1 MITRNETCTA
11 LLVLCVLNAT
21 GRAETLAVEFL
32 VPAGVQG
39 TEEAE
44 CIVTPNFS
52 ANFQRTE
59 VYDAIKALM
68 GADGTVTLLRSSTEE
83 VLERRGPRIEGLW
96 EKAQHF
102 KKASCV
108 SKCVQLPMG
117 VQLSQLR
124 FTDEDGLNE
133 CLRSPID
140 RGHLPSMSNLSCG
153 NTAWRDIVLA
163 KDNDNG
169 LMLCATAVAWLTIP
183 ATGKKTAKKS
193 EMPTTKNR
201 VLLDYEIP
209 R

>member
-1 MITRNETCTA
+1 MITRNATCAA
-11 LLVLCVLNAT
+11 LWVLCILNAT
-21 GRAETLAVEFL
+21 ARAETLVVDFL

-52 ANFQRTE
+52 ANIQRSE

-68 GADGTVTLLRSSTEE
+68 GTDGTVTLLRSSTGE

-96 EKAQHF
+96 EKADDF
-102 KKASCV
+102 INNASCV

-117 VQLSQLR
+117 VQPSRLR

-133 CLRSPID
+133 CLRTPID
-140 RGHLPSMSNLSCG
+140 KGHLPSISNLSCG

-163 KDNDNG
+163 KHNDNS

-183 ATGKKTAKKS
+183 PTPKKS
-193 EMPTTKNR
+193 EMPGTKNR
-201 VLLDYEIP
+201 VLLEYEIP

>member
-1 MITRNETCTA
+1 MITRNAKWTA
-11 LLVLCVLNAT
+11 LLVFCVLNAT
-21 GRAETLAVEFL
+21 AKAETLAVEFL

-52 ANFQRTE
+52 ANIQRSE
-59 VYDAIKALM
+59 VYDAIKELM
-68 GADGTVTLLRSSTEE
+68 DTDGTVTLLRSSTVE

-96 EKAQHF
+96 EKANDF
-102 KKASCV
+102 INNASCV
-108 SKCVQLPMG
+108 SKCIQLPMG
-117 VQLSQLR
+117 VQLSRLR

-133 CLRSPID
+133 CLRSPIE
-140 RGHLPSMSNLSCG
+140 RGQLPAMSNLACG

-163 KDNDNG
+163 KHNDNG

-183 ATGKKTAKKS
+183 ADRKTPG
-193 EMPTTKNR
+193 MPATKNR
-201 VLLDYEIP
+201 VFLDYEFP

>member
-1 MITRNETCTA
+1 MITRNATCTA
-11 LLVLCVLNAT
+11 LLVFCVLNAT
-21 GRAETLAVEFL
+21 ARAETLAVEFL

-52 ANFQRTE
+52 ASIQRGE

-68 GADGTVTLLRSSTEE
+68 GTDGTVTLLRSSTVE

-96 EKAQHF
+96 EKADDF
-102 KKASCV
+102 INNASCV

-117 VQLSQLR
+117 VQLSRLS

-133 CLRSPID
+133 CLRSSID
-140 RGHLPSMSNLSCG
+140 KGHFPYISNLSCG

-163 KDNDNG
+163 EHNDNG
-169 LMLCATAVAWLTIP
+169 LMLCATAVAWLTVP
-183 ATGKKTAKKS
+183 ATRKESG
-193 EMPTTKNR
+193 MPATKNR
-201 VLLDYEIP
+201 MLLEYEIP